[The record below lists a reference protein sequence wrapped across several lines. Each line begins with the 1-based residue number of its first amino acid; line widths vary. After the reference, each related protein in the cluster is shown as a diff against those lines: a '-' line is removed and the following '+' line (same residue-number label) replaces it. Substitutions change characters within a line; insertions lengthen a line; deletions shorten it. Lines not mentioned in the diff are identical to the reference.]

1 MLIKTAEF
9 VMSNSEVAKCPK
21 DILPEYAFIGRSNVG
36 KSSLIN
42 MLTNFKNLAK
52 TSGRPGKTQLINHFL
67 INKNWFLVD
76 LPGYGYAKVSK
87 TAKKKFQKFIT
98 DYFEK
103 RQQLISAFVLVDIR
117 HEPQKIDLEFME
129 YLGVNQIPFC
139 IIFTKAD
146 KLKPKAIDRNVNDYL
161 NELLKTWE
169 ETPRFFITSSS
180 KTIGRDDVL
189 NFIEDTNK
197 EIKSLRIN

>member
-180 KTIGRDDVL
+180 KAIGRDDVL